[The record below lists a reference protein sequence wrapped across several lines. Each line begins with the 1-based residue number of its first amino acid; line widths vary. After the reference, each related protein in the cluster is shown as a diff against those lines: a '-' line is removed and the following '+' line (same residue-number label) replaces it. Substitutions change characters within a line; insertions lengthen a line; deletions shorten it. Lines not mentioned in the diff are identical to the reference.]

1 MTECNF
7 FNALQTKDILTE
19 NNAVTNST
27 TLNNVLDLFFLAGAT
42 RNILEA
48 DIEIKLQKAWIEN
61 KKQTLKLIFYA
72 GDIREGLGERRF
84 FRIALKWLEKN
95 YKNCLEQIIDLVP
108 LYNRWDSLFHLKSDK
123 VLDLV
128 ANKLGLLSEIKP
140 GDAIQFNED
149 KTIVKVHFT
158 TERIDGFVQELVL
171 PSLLCKWMPRKHNK
185 KFKDFRKKF
194 QKKYNLNDAEYRKL
208 IVKASKTVE
217 QQMSAKEWDKI
228 NYEHVPSIAFNKYR
242 KAFNTNDANRYQ
254 EYIEAVQKGEKKINA
269 SAIFPY
275 DIYRAIKRGDNEQ
288 AIIAQWNALPNY
300 LEGINEKILPICD
313 VSSSMSGTPMD
324 MSVSLGIYFSE
335 RNNSIF
341 KDGFITFSDNPK
353 LKILKGT
360 LIEKVRQ
367 LERAEWLA
375 STNFE
380 KVFDVILTKAKE
392 GSVKE
397 EDMPTTLLC
406 ISDMEFNEASGDN
419 KTNFEII
426 KQKYLESGYKFPRL
440 VFWNVNARQT
450 NNIPIQKNDKAV
462 LVSGATPSIIKNIL
476 SCEIDPIKVM
486 EKTLNS
492 ERYKKLDNILYEKTI

>member
-48 DIEIKLQKAWIEN
+48 DIEIKLQKAWMEN

-108 LYNRWDSLFHLKSDK
+108 LYNRWDSLFHLD
-123 VLDLV
+123 
-128 ANKLGLLSEIKP
+128 
-140 GDAIQFNED
+140 NE
-149 KTIVKVHFT
+149 KIL
-158 TERIDGFVQELVL
+158 ELVNNNL
-171 PSLLCKWMPRKHNK
+171 SNFSLLAKWMPRKHNK

-228 NYEHVPSIAFNKYR
+228 NYEHVPSIASNKYR

-419 KTNFEII
+419 KTNFEVI

-450 NNIPIQKNDKAV
+450 NNMPIQKNDKAV

-486 EKTLNS
+486 KKTLNS
-492 ERYKKLDNILYEKTI
+492 ERYKKLDNIIYEKTI